1 MYYALIVAATAMFSV
16 QFIFSKGYQR
26 ECGPSLG
33 SAMKFSLYT
42 SLVGLA
48 AMLIINSFKVDIT
61 LFSFI
66 VALLNTIV
74 GISYSF
80 ATVKAFE
87 YTSLALYSLFAMLGG
102 MLLPMLFGIIYC
114 GEELTVYKVLSAVLI
129 IIALVIGSYEKD
141 SKKTGLGMCL
151 LLFFLNGMSGVL
163 SKFHQMNVDLCVDS
177 QSYMIISKVLTIA
190 ICLFYMLYKG
200 VSFKLNLKAT
210 VCSVGNGILSNLGN
224 LFLLISLIH
233 VDASV
238 QYPIVTGG
246 VIVFSTIAEG
256 IYNKKISLKEIISA
270 VVAFLATLILIF

>member
-1 MYYALIVAATAMFSV
+1 MYYALIIGSTAMFSL

-26 ECGPSLG
+26 ECGSSLD
-33 SAMKFSLYT
+33 SAMKYSLYA
-42 SLVGLA
+42 SLVGLL
-48 AMLIINSFKVDIT
+48 AMLIINAFKVDIT
-61 LFSFI
+61 LFSVM
-66 VALLNTIV
+66 VALLSTIL

-87 YTSLALYSLFAMLGG
+87 HTSLALYSLFAMLGG
-102 MLLPMLFGIIYC
+102 MLLPMFFGIIFC

-129 IIALVIGSYEKD
+129 MIALVIGSYERG

-151 LLFFLNGMSGVL
+151 LVFFLNGMSGVL

-177 QSYMIISKVLTIA
+177 QSYMIISKALSIA
-190 ICLFYMLYKG
+190 ICLFYMLVKG
-200 VSFKLNLKAT
+200 VSFKLNLKAA
-210 VCSVGNGILSNLGN
+210 VCSVGNGVLSTLGN
-224 LFLLISLIH
+224 LILLISLIH

-270 VVAFLATLILIF
+270 VVAFFATLILIF